1 MKKYAIILICFLFV
15 LMSCAS
21 KPAPAR
27 EDSPQIELVIS
38 GVSVM
43 VTCTYSGDNWLFIE
57 GVEFR
62 NASGETRKAMFKKP
76 SRSVFSGGR
85 VFESGL
91 FSFAYGDEFLEWLGE
106 GAEVRPLCRYPL
118 EFKPLEIKRK

>member
-1 MKKYAIILICFLFV
+1 MRKYAFIFICLLFV
-15 LMSCAS
+15 SCAS

-27 EDSPQIELVIS
+27 EDSEPQIELIVDGSSVI
-38 GVSVM
+38 
-43 VTCTYSGDNWLFIE
+43 VTCAYTSDNWLFIE

-62 NASGETRKAMFKKP
+62 NASGETRKAMFKTP
-76 SRSVFSGGR
+76 RRSVFNGGR

-106 GAEVRPLCRYPL
+106 GAEVRPLCRFPL
-118 EFKPLEIKRK
+118 AFKPLEIKRK